1 MQNIKNYAMP
11 TNKPGKASL
20 LDRMM
25 RAYFSAEDIEDT
37 LDDDDQKILKRWKV
51 VHMLSLQHR
60 PCISTRNIVNTLVK
74 DFGISEITAVRD
86 ISNAQKLFGHI
97 NKANKDFKRAIYV
110 EWLEQLASLA
120 EVRGDLK
127 SAVAALDKAQEILRL
142 GVKDED
148 EEGRRGHK
156 SFTLNMFFNADGFQG
171 KKSIDLTKVDE
182 FNLTDFRQVL
192 SKVDRPRVDISHMQS
207 MLEEHKSKSEI
218 DE

>member
-1 MQNIKNYAMP
+1 MQNIRNYVMP
-11 TNKPGKASL
+11 TNKPGKANL

-37 LDDDDQKILKRWKV
+37 LDEEDQKILKRWKV

-60 PCISTRNIVNTLVK
+60 PCIRNRDIINTLMK
-74 DFGISEITAVRD
+74 DFGVSDITAVRD
-86 ISNAQKLFGHI
+86 IANAQKLFGHI

-110 EWLEQLASLA
+110 EWLEQIASLA
-120 EVRGDLK
+120 EVKGDLK

-156 SFTLNMFFNADGFQG
+156 HFTLNMFFDADGFQG
-171 KKSIDLTKVDE
+171 RKTIDLTKVE
-182 FNLTDFRQVL
+182 ELNLTDFRQVL
-192 SKVDRPRVDISHMQS
+192 SKVDRPRVDITGMQN
-207 MLEEHKSKSEI
+207 MLENHKEKSE